1 MPPKASRIEQVYSG
15 IKQEI
20 LAGLLVPGQ
29 RVDVADMAF
38 RYNVSK
44 TPVRMV
50 LNRLV
55 GEDILQTT
63 PHEGFYMPRVTE
75 QRLRDLHGWTE
86 QILLLSLQMAFPEET
101 ATTTLPS
108 MRFDHEDVVAGTE
121 QLFGAIAGLGGNGEH
136 RRAISSTND
145 RLRPIRMLPDFSIPE
160 REAEFRDMADAWNRN
175 HVGPLRGLLRA
186 YHRRRLEIIPKIV
199 SLAYR
204 EPDETGDR
212 GLH

>member
-29 RVDVADMAF
+29 RADVADMAF

-44 TPVRMV
+44 TPIRMV

-86 QILLLSLQMAFPEET
+86 QILLLSLQMAFSDET
-101 ATTTLPS
+101 AITTLPS
-108 MRFDHEDVVAGTE
+108 TAFDHEDVVAGTE
-121 QLFGAIAGLGGNGEH
+121 QLFGAIAGLCGNAEY
-136 RRAISSTND
+136 RRAIHSTND

-160 REAEFRDMADAWNRN
+160 RQTELGELTGAWDRN
-175 HVGPLRGLLRA
+175 DIQALRQLILD
-186 YHRRRLEIIPKIV
+186 YHKRRLNIMPKIV
-199 SLAYR
+199 ALAYR
-204 EPDETGDR
+204 EPVFGSA
-212 GLH
+212 

>member
-20 LAGLLVPGQ
+20 LAGLLLPGQ
-29 RVDVADMAF
+29 RADVADMAY

-44 TPVRMV
+44 TPIRMV

-86 QILLLSLQMAFPEET
+86 QILLLSLQTAFPEDIT
-101 ATTTLPS
+101 QTTLPS
-108 MRFDHEDVVAGTE
+108 LTFDHEDVVAGTE

-145 RLRPIRMLPDFSIPE
+145 RLRPIRRLPDFSVRE
-160 REAEFRDMADAWNRN
+160 REAEFRDLTDAWSRSD
-175 HVGPLRGLLRA
+175 VGPLRGLVRA

-204 EPDETGDR
+204 EPNEIGDR